1 MPPLVE
7 YVEWVWSSTW
17 AEIGPKQVRPVAPI
31 VGGWHRLPPRWADV
45 ADMFFLFGQP
55 FMLWGTL
62 LWTSVLLADQRGLEP
77 PPAVCQRQE
86 RRHTNW
92 ATRTTDE
99 MRWGDVGDMLARNV
113 ELGRCCVDIKNIQN
127 NYVLWF
133 RVLVDGLL
141 CSKVAPP
148 VRVPWNR
155 WIVRFARPL
164 NYHVPALLVR

>member
-7 YVEWVWSSTW
+7 HVERVWSSTW

-31 VGGWHRLPPRWADV
+31 VGGWHRLPPSWADV
-45 ADMFFLFGQP
+45 ADMFFCSDNRLCSEARSCELQSYSRTSRDSNHHRQSVSVKRDAIPTEPRGRLTKWGEA
-55 FMLWGTL
+55 MLGTC
-62 LWTSVLLADQRGLEP
+62 WLET
-77 PPAVCQRQE
+77 V
-86 RRHTNW
+86 NW
-92 ATRTTDE
+92 D
-99 MRWGDVGDMLARNV
+99 DVV
-113 ELGRCCVDIKNIQN
+113 IKNIQT